1 MLRKIVNCPGDVHSP
16 CTMNS
21 GWILVSGRTSDERGL
36 MHSKQ
41 VVERYEA
48 KEAVF
53 QHNAI

>member
-1 MLRKIVNCPGDVHSP
+1 
-16 CTMNS
+16 MNS